1 MDHHFDVIAVTI
13 LLYFL
18 FMLRRNRVLCGRLYV
33 SLRFVVTLPEIVECV
48 KGNILIMYRQVRD
61 NETTVWLIVDIEV

>member
-1 MDHHFDVIAVTI
+1 MK
-13 LLYFL
+13 
-18 FMLRRNRVLCGRLYV
+18 V